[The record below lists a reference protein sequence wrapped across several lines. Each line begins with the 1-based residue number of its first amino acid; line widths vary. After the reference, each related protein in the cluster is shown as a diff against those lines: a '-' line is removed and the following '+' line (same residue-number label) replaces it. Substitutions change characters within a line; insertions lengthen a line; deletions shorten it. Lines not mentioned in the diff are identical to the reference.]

1 MSTKCGKPSLGRIQ
15 GCVTGRVKWSYW
27 SGGLKYWIKRVI
39 VLGKLSETVRLA
51 EWGVTQGVL
60 TGPLGRIL
68 SVNGVPSGTIGQS
81 KRFATMNRSHSRCTK
96 WSEWS
101 NQCVPSRSSKLS
113 QRSNRILLR
122 KLPEIGVWPNR
133 SLAFNLSNTVSVAES
148 KGVSKV
154 VGNS

>member
-51 EWGVTQGVL
+51 EWGVTKGVQ

-81 KRFATMNRSHSRCTK
+81 KRFATMNRKVTPGVRNGLSGQISVYSQGLRNCPNGLIGYYYASCPKWAFCRTGVWHSNC
-96 WSEWS
+96 
-101 NQCVPSRSSKLS
+101 
-113 QRSNRILLR
+113 RIL
-122 KLPEIGVWPNR
+122 
-133 SLAFNLSNTVSVAES
+133 
-148 KGVSKV
+148 
-154 VGNS
+154 